1 MTITARTIR
10 PSQSEGEEE
19 EEEEEEEEDR
29 GRRQRA
35 LHRRRRRNP
44 PRDCNRGAGTA
55 PLVQSRY
62 AVRNQAH
69 ITSSENVN
77 SLLAQLAA
85 AHWDSDIHNPQ
96 AWLGEVGSAL
106 IMLKDDDKVSWKA
119 LIHRCSV
126 FSAQGVRVS
135 FLIMVHMIL
144 LTTKCQR

>member
-1 MTITARTIR
+1 MLAYSKTITARTIR
-10 PSQSEGEEE
+10 PSQSEEE

-29 GRRQRA
+29 GRRQQA
-35 LHRRRRRNP
+35 LRQRRRRNP
-44 PRDCNRGAGTA
+44 SRNCNRGAGTA

-62 AVRNQAH
+62 AVRNKAH

-85 AHWDSDIHNPQ
+85 AQTNSDIHNPL

-106 IMLKDDDKVSWKA
+106 KRSKDDHLFSSKA
-119 LIHRCSV
+119 LIRRCSL

-135 FLIMVHMIL
+135 FLI
-144 LTTKCQR
+144 